1 MDIVKL
7 QSAWSKIPKIIK
19 SLTRKSGET
28 NKVIEDAITSG
39 KLRFGKTDAYKGY
52 IQSSN
57 PMEMLPTNGTSLSL
71 VKPIESVENPW
82 TSTWNI
88 VASKPLVQ
96 IENIPG
102 LNRSTIMQYAKNNGA
117 DAIIFKDSNEIFVTP
132 NARTKEVQNSQTF
145 NGKLSTYKTPTS
157 KVIQDTT
164 PDETTTIPATYFRSI
179 INKMQNF
186 EGSPRKLTDDELLY
200 QYSKLFG
207 KTGSYSELLDDSS
220 WKWVNAKELSVENPD
235 EMIQVPTYK
244 FELHPLNWKDA
255 RQLKLLGEEIN
266 RRRLFKSDFTKFE
279 DLNGISDI
287 TVALKQHPFI
297 KDYRLRI
304 DLPLDIHS
312 LNWFNKYTGKGLGSY
327 LMKDLKKIRG
337 TSIKEQNRS
346 IDGLGTSL
354 QFAVKDYGYGPFK
367 TSITPIKLN
376 YYDDISPNEM
386 EELLYG
392 NNAQNRDMEWKNGKI
407 YVTNGSNSTEIPLTF
422 TSLHKIASGIETPDF
437 ERFKKVIDEYFGTLT
452 RHSESQIQKL
462 REIDPSATLKFPEI
476 PIYRNDNGTINYR
489 KYAKILEN
497 LYSDP
502 QSLSGSEWRAFKPY
516 VKRQPFV
523 IEGNKNGGIIKY
535 AKSNKN
541 D

>member
-19 SLTRKSGET
+19 SLTHKSGET

-207 KTGSYSELLDDSS
+207 K
-220 WKWVNAKELSVENPD
+220 
-235 EMIQVPTYK
+235 Q
-244 FELHPLNWKDA
+244 
-255 RQLKLLGEEIN
+255 
-266 RRRLFKSDFTKFE
+266 
-279 DLNGISDI
+279 
-287 TVALKQHPFI
+287 
-297 KDYRLRI
+297 
-304 DLPLDIHS
+304 
-312 LNWFNKYTGKGLGSY
+312 GL
-327 LMKDLKKIRG
+327 I
-337 TSIKEQNRS
+337 
-346 IDGLGTSL
+346 
-354 QFAVKDYGYGPFK
+354 
-367 TSITPIKLN
+367 LN
-376 YYDDISPNEM
+376 Y
-386 EELLYG
+386 
-392 NNAQNRDMEWKNGKI
+392 
-407 YVTNGSNSTEIPLTF
+407 
-422 TSLHKIASGIETPDF
+422 
-437 ERFKKVIDEYFGTLT
+437 
-452 RHSESQIQKL
+452 
-462 REIDPSATLKFPEI
+462 
-476 PIYRNDNGTINYR
+476 
-489 KYAKILEN
+489 
-497 LYSDP
+497 
-502 QSLSGSEWRAFKPY
+502 
-516 VKRQPFV
+516 
-523 IEGNKNGGIIKY
+523 
-535 AKSNKN
+535 
-541 D
+541 